1 MSTQSGA
8 QAPSDRRRLAGILL
22 LGAGLRLYAIWFG
35 LPYLRARPDE
45 IDAVMHGQMVMR
57 GDLNPHFFHWPSLTF
72 YTFGAVFT
80 AVSDVLGA
88 LTPGAVVSDA
98 QYLVLAR
105 IVVAL
110 AGTATIAVLYDLA
123 RRVADEWTG
132 IAAAA
137 FLAVAILH
145 VRESHFAMT
154 DVLMTLLATASLAL
168 LTRAVDAAE
177 ANVANIDPLRW
188 FAASGLVGGLAAST
202 KYNAAA
208 VVVAM
213 GAIQLA
219 WLVRSPRKAA
229 TPGMW
234 LPTAIFGAAFV
245 CGFFAGTPYAAID
258 SRTFLAD
265 LRFDLGHLA
274 AGHGHD
280 LGLGWSYHLT
290 RSLPFGV
297 GLTTCLAAAAGVI
310 PLARY
315 YGTRALP
322 AAAFAAASYVS
333 FGSGR
338 EVFFRYLLPVVP
350 IVCLFAAVAVR
361 HAGRWVASRTRL
373 SSGAATTIL
382 IAVVAG
388 PPLVNCVRFDVVLGR
403 TDSRVLAA
411 DWLGQRVTPDET
423 LYEEGGHYAAIDLG
437 DAPVHRWSFNP
448 ADGSFGDT
456 GGRTPDWIVLEGS
469 PLSNWAGTSPE
480 IRKLAAERYALVR
493 SVHAADYGWAV
504 YDLADA
510 FFLPVA
516 GFGGVER
523 PGPNIRIYRRKGL
536 PAVAQ

>member
-1 MSTQSGA
+1 MSTQAGA
-8 QAPSDRRRLAGILL
+8 QTYSHWRWLAGILL

-35 LPYLRARPDE
+35 LPYMRARPDE
-45 IDAVMHGQMVMR
+45 TDAVMHAQMVMR

-80 AVSDVLGA
+80 AVSDVFGA

-98 QYLVLAR
+98 QYLVVAR
-105 IVVAL
+105 IIVAL

-123 RRVADEWTG
+123 RRIADTWTG
-132 IAAAA
+132 LAAAT

-168 LTRAVDAAE
+168 LARAVDAAE
-177 ANVANIDPLRW
+177 ANVANANPLRW

-208 VVVAM
+208 VVAAM
-213 GAIQLA
+213 AAVQLV
-219 WLVRSPRKAA
+219 WLVRSHGKAA
-229 TPGMW
+229 WPAMW
-234 LPTAIFGAAFV
+234 LPAPIFAAAFV

-258 SRTFLAD
+258 SRAFLAD

-280 LGLGWSYHLT
+280 LGTGWSYHLT
-290 RSLPFGV
+290 RSLPYGV
-297 GLTTCLAAAAGVI
+297 GLTTCLAAVAGLI
-310 PLARY
+310 PLARH
-315 YGTRALP
+315 YGRRAV
-322 AAAFAAASYVS
+322 AVAAFAAASYVS

-350 IVCLFAAVAVR
+350 IVCLFAAVGVR
-361 HAGRWVASRTRL
+361 HGGSWIAMRTGL
-373 SSGAATTIL
+373 SSGAATAML

-388 PPLVNCVRFDVVLGR
+388 PPLVNCVWFDVLLAR
-403 TDSRVLAA
+403 TDSRVMAA
-411 DWLGQRVTPDET
+411 DWLRQRVTPDET

-437 DAPVHRWSFNP
+437 ETPLHRWSFNP

-456 GGRTPDWIVLEGS
+456 GGRTPDWLVLEGS

-480 IRKLAAERYALVR
+480 IRRLAAERYTLAR
-493 SVHAADYGWAV
+493 SIRAADHGWAV

-516 GFGGVER
+516 GFQGVER
-523 PGPNIRIYRRKGL
+523 PGPNVLIYRRRDL
-536 PAVAQ
+536 PAVAP

>member
-1 MSTQSGA
+1 LSTQSGA
-8 QAPSDRRRLAGILL
+8 HAASDRRWLAGILL

-88 LTPGAVVSDA
+88 LNPGAVVSDA

-110 AGTATIAVLYDLA
+110 AGTATIAVLYDMA
-123 RRVADEWTG
+123 RRITDRWTG
-132 IAAAA
+132 LAAAT

-154 DVLMTLLATASLAL
+154 DVLMTLLVTASLAL
-168 LTRAVDAAE
+168 LARAVDAAQDD
-177 ANVANIDPLRW
+177 VANTHPLRW
-188 FAASGLVGGLAAST
+188 FAASGLVAGLAAST

-213 GAIQLA
+213 AAVQLI

-234 LPTAIFGAAFV
+234 LPAVMFAAAFV

-265 LRFDLGHLA
+265 LRFDIGHLA

-297 GLTTCLAAAAGVI
+297 GLTTCLAAVAGVI
-310 PLARY
+310 PLARH
-315 YGTRALP
+315 YGTRAMA

-361 HAGRWVASRTRL
+361 HGGSWIASRTRL
-373 SSGAATTIL
+373 SPGAAMTLL

-388 PPLVNCVRFDVVLGR
+388 PPLVNCARFDAALGR

-411 DWLGQRVTPDET
+411 DWLRQRVTPDET

-448 ADGSFGDT
+448 ADGSFGET

-480 IRKLAAERYALVR
+480 IRQLAAERYALVR
-493 SVHAADYGWAV
+493 SIHAADDSWAV

-516 GFGGVER
+516 GFGSVER
-523 PGPNIRIYRRKGL
+523 PGPNVLIYRRKDL

>member
-1 MSTQSGA
+1 MGF
-8 QAPSDRRRLAGILL
+8 DRRWLAGILL
-22 LGAGLRLYAIWFG
+22 LGASLRLYAIWFG

-72 YTFGAVFT
+72 YTFAAVFT
-80 AVSDVLGA
+80 AASDVLGA
-88 LTPGAVVSDA
+88 LTPGATVTDA

-110 AGTATIAVLYDLA
+110 AGTATIAVLYDLG
-123 RRVADEWTG
+123 RRIADEWTG
-132 IAAAA
+132 IAAAT

-168 LTRAVDAAE
+168 LARAVDAAE
-177 ANVANIDPLRW
+177 ANAASINPLQW

-213 GAIQLA
+213 GAVQLL
-219 WLVRSPRKAA
+219 WLVCSPRKAV
-229 TPGMW
+229 TPRMW
-234 LPTAIFGAAFV
+234 LPAAIFAATFV
-245 CGFFAGTPYAAID
+245 CGFFIGTPYAALD

-297 GLTTCLAAAAGVI
+297 GLTTSLAAVAGVI
-310 PLARY
+310 PLAKH
-315 YGTRALP
+315 YGARAAP
-322 AAAFAAASYVS
+322 VAAFALISYAS
-333 FGSGR
+333 FGAGR

-350 IVCLFAAVAVR
+350 ILCLFAAVAVR
-361 HAGRWVASRTRL
+361 HGGFWIASRTRL
-373 SSGAATTIL
+373 SSSAATTML

-411 DWLGQRVTPDET
+411 DWLRQRVTPDET

-480 IRKLAAERYALVR
+480 IRKLAAERYVLVR
-493 SVHAADYGWAV
+493 SIQAADDSWAV

-516 GFGGVER
+516 GFGSVER
-523 PGPNIRIYRRKGL
+523 PGPNVRIYRRKDL
-536 PAVAQ
+536 PPVAQ

>member
-1 MSTQSGA
+1 LSTQAGA
-8 QAPSDRRRLAGILL
+8 QTDSHWRWLAGILL

-35 LPYLRARPDE
+35 LPYMRARPDE
-45 IDAVMHGQMVMR
+45 TDAVMHAQMVMR

-80 AVSDVLGA
+80 AVSDVIGA
-88 LTPGAVVSDA
+88 LTPGAVISDA
-98 QYLVLAR
+98 RYLVVAR
-105 IVVAL
+105 IIVAL
-110 AGTATIAVLYDLA
+110 AGTATIAVLYDLT
-123 RRVADEWTG
+123 RRIADTWTG
-132 IAAAA
+132 LAAAT

-168 LTRAVDAAE
+168 LAHAVDAAD
-177 ANVANIDPLRW
+177 AHTDPLRW

-213 GAIQLA
+213 AAVQLV
-219 WLVRSPRKAA
+219 WLVRSRGKAA
-229 TPGMW
+229 TPAMW
-234 LPTAIFGAAFV
+234 LPAAIFAAAFV
-245 CGFFAGTPYAAID
+245 VGFFIGTPYAAID
-258 SRTFLAD
+258 SQTFLAD

-280 LGLGWSYHLT
+280 LGRGWSYHLT
-290 RSLPFGV
+290 RSLPYGV
-297 GLTTCLAAAAGVI
+297 GITTSLAALAGVI
-310 PLARY
+310 PLARH
-315 YGTRALP
+315 YGAR
-322 AAAFAAASYVS
+322 AAAVGAFALVSYVS

-361 HAGRWVASRTRL
+361 HGGLWIASRTRL
-373 SSGAATTIL
+373 SSGVGTTML

-388 PPLVNCVRFDVVLGR
+388 PPLVNCVRFDVLLAR
-403 TDSRVLAA
+403 TDSRVMAA
-411 DWLGQRVTPDET
+411 DWLRQRVTPDET

-469 PLSNWAGTSPE
+469 PLWTWAGTSPE
-480 IRKLAAERYALVR
+480 IRKLAAERYTLAR
-493 SVHAADYGWAV
+493 SIRAADDGWAV

-516 GFGGVER
+516 GFLSVER
-523 PGPNIRIYRRKGL
+523 PGPNVLIYRRRDL
-536 PAVAQ
+536 PAVAP

>member
-1 MSTQSGA
+1 M
-8 QAPSDRRRLAGILL
+8 

-88 LTPGAVVSDA
+88 LSPGGVVSDA

-123 RRVADEWTG
+123 RRVADAWTG
-132 IAAAA
+132 IAAAT

-154 DVLMTLLATASLAL
+154 DVLMTLLAIASLAL
-168 LTRAVDAAE
+168 LARAVDVAE
-177 ANVANIDPLRW
+177 ANVANTDPLRW

-208 VVVAM
+208 VVAAM
-213 GAIQLA
+213 AAVQLV
-219 WLVRSPRKAA
+219 WLVRSPGKAA
-229 TPGMW
+229 TVAMW
-234 LPTAIFGAAFV
+234 LPAPIFAAAFV
-245 CGFFAGTPYAAID
+245 FGFFAGTPYAAID

-265 LRFDLGHLA
+265 LRFDLGAPRRRARPRPRDRLVVSPHAVAPVRRRPDNVSGRGGGSDSAGEVLRNTRRGGRRVRGRVLRVVRQRPRGVLPVFAARCPDRLPLCGGGGPPRRKLGRVADTAVLRRGHRDVDRGRRGTAARQLRPVRRA
-274 AGHGHD
+274 AGQD
-280 LGLGWSYHLT
+280 GL
-290 RSLPFGV
+290 
-297 GLTTCLAAAAGVI
+297 AG
-310 PLARY
+310 
-315 YGTRALP
+315 
-322 AAAFAAASYVS
+322 
-333 FGSGR
+333 
-338 EVFFRYLLPVVP
+338 
-350 IVCLFAAVAVR
+350 
-361 HAGRWVASRTRL
+361 
-373 SSGAATTIL
+373 
-382 IAVVAG
+382 
-388 PPLVNCVRFDVVLGR
+388 
-403 TDSRVLAA
+403 LAA
-411 DWLGQRVTPDET
+411 DWLRQRVSPDET

-437 DAPVHRWSFNP
+437 DTPVHRWSFNP

-456 GGRTPDWIVLEGS
+456 GGRTPDWLVLEGS
-469 PLSNWAGTSPE
+469 PLSTWAGTSPE
-480 IRKLAAERYALVR
+480 IRKLAAERYTLVR
-493 SVHAADYGWAV
+493 SVHAADDGWAV

-516 GFGGVER
+516 GFRGVER
-523 PGPNIRIYRRKGL
+523 PGPNILIYRRKDL